1 MQSSRASNF
10 SSASQKAD
18 LCDSLFFCG
27 SVSSDDVSA
36 ENDYCVKINLSEN
49 DQISLNS
56 NQHYFF
62 QFTYA
67 NVSSRVGRF
76 RTLPGPQ
83 QDISNLRLGVV
94 TCQDYSSGFF
104 TAYGHLAEEKLDF
117 VVHLGDFIYEY
128 DSYPHKTNFKRRVG
142 LKHHTAIDLKD
153 FRQIHETYRRD
164 PHLQRALEEHTFI
177 YTWDDHETAN
187 NHHYNPTDDT
197 YNFHRDHPLA
207 NESAEAR
214 RKMVLEAR
222 KARLEYTPMAVCFD
236 DMHDPYNYYKI
247 YRKYKFGTMLE
258 MMTTDSRTYR
268 EPNQDTSKSTM
279 LGQTQKNWLQDSLI
293 NSNCKWRVWANQ
305 TLFSELAIR
314 GPLTRIPYKYINL
327 DAWDGFRAERE
338 EILESLEAANVDNLV
353 VLTGDM
359 HSFVSSYVKKDL
371 VATETQLEIVLG
383 SNSWHHR
390 SAQIT

>member
-1 MQSSRASNF
+1 M
-10 SSASQKAD
+10 
-18 LCDSLFFCG
+18 
-27 SVSSDDVSA
+27 
-36 ENDYCVKINLSEN
+36 
-49 DQISLNS
+49 
-56 NQHYFF
+56 
-62 QFTYA
+62 
-67 NVSSRVGRF
+67 SSRVGRF

-222 KARLEYTPMAVCFD
+222 KAWLEYTPMAVCFD

-268 EPNQDTSKSTM
+268 ELNQDTSKSTM
-279 LGQTQKNWLQDSLI
+279 LGQTQKNWLQDSL
-293 NSNCKWRVWANQ
+293 
-305 TLFSELAIR
+305 EIR
-314 GPLTRIPYKYINL
+314 TASGEFGPTKLC
-327 DAWDGFRAERE
+327 FQ
-338 EILESLEAANVDNLV
+338 SLQYVDPLHAFPTN
-353 VLTGDM
+353 T
-359 HSFVSSYVKKDL
+359 
-371 VATETQLEIVLG
+371 
-383 SNSWHHR
+383 
-390 SAQIT
+390 